1 MIALVLF
8 LVIVGVALELLKTK
22 LPIDSSIRVLIQV
35 VIVIGVV
42 YYLFAIFGVVDL
54 PVPKLNSLGS

>member
-8 LVIVGVALELLKTK
+8 LVVVGVALELLKTQ

-35 VIVIGVV
+35 VVVVCVV
-42 YYLFAIFGVVDL
+42 YYLMAIFGIADL
-54 PVPKLNSLGS
+54 PLPKVR